1 MFEVLNFKIFKKL
14 GEIFAKPIEEVEK
27 PAKKAVMGKK
37 INNKISPSP
46 NDKKTK
52 DAKKTGKFASDSNIK
67 PPPEKKKFIYYST
80 NLALSYKMADSNDYF
95 LQLYKEHFSQTFQAL
110 SYCKGIRQT
119 EIEQIEEKKVFLK
132 KRESHLSKNNISLKT
147 FRKKQIKKH

>member
-1 MFEVLNFKIFKKL
+1 M
-14 GEIFAKPIEEVEK
+14 A
-27 PAKKAVMGKK
+27 KK
-37 INNKISPSP
+37 INNKISTSP
-46 NDKKTK
+46 NNRKAKDPKKP
-52 DAKKTGKFASDSNIK
+52 GKLASDSNIK

-80 NLALSYKMADSNDYF
+80 NLAISYKLADSNDYF

-132 KRESHLSKNNISLKT
+132 KRESHLSKTNIPFKIFWEQT
-147 FRKKQIKKH
+147 NR

>member
-1 MFEVLNFKIFKKL
+1 
-14 GEIFAKPIEEVEK
+14 
-27 PAKKAVMGKK
+27 MGKK

-52 DAKKTGKFASDSNIK
+52 DAKKNGKITSDANIK
-67 PPPEKKKFIYYST
+67 PAPEKKKFIYYST

-110 SYCKGIRQT
+110 SYCEGIRQA
-119 EIEQIEEKKVFLK
+119 EIDQIEEKKVFLK
-132 KRESHLSKNNISLKT
+132 KRESHLSKINISLKK
-147 FRKKQIKKH
+147 FRENR